1 MLKKLA
7 RVNAINS
14 VLYFVDPT
22 RLFFS
27 HEYVK
32 NFSYRE
38 TAHAQKK
45 YQESR
50 VKSVSALRAPST
62 AVKALN
68 SLTLGTVNHT
78 TPRGRI
84 YYRLQ
89 FTHERG

>member
-50 VKSVSALRAPST
+50 VKSISALRAPK

-78 TPRGRI
+78 TSKGRI